1 MIRRVYIE
9 NIFSHARTEISFGEG
24 LTAIVGPNGAGK
36 SSIVESI
43 LLALFDS
50 GAQTSAEVIRTR
62 NIKRGIVRTGSNGA
76 VIELD
81 FEAMGKQ
88 YRVRREYDAQGN
100 SRSHYLAE
108 ISDGKLRILTRGV
121 SEVTRYIVT
130 NILGAGDPRVFTT
143 TIFSRQ
149 DMLGQIL
156 ELSASERGSK
166 ILSLIGLE
174 DLEKAREAAR
184 DAANIADKRLAE
196 IARDEERL
204 RDLRSRLSRERKDL
218 ERLRTEIS
226 DLDRRLSELEER
238 RRELRLKIDVIKRLR
253 ELSERIKDLEALEGE
268 LERIRRNIAEIDG
281 RLESYMRAG
290 IDLGYVRAS
299 IEKHQRASICMKRLE
314 DVEEKIRR
322 YREQI
327 DAIRASMR
335 RDEIITIMKILG
347 LKVVEDPSEAIDLL
361 RSSIENTRYRLSRIE
376 GLVEIHAKALS
387 MRPEDNKCPFCGR
400 DLDPQN
406 MEHIVEKHKEE
417 LERLRGEMEEM
428 KRLYE
433 KALTLYQD
441 LEKLSDRLREYV
453 AKIDEASREAE
464 DLKLCSG
471 EADAI
476 CSEISMKIQ
485 GIGLASNSGTGSK
498 ECGEILRNLEREL
511 GGLLE
516 RRKVYEE
523 RLREIMAMYR
533 EQELRELRARARE
546 IVAENPWL
554 EGLEDYA
561 RAEKDLEDELR
572 KIQSE
577 IENLTREAGSKRGE
591 LARLEKIIAEREQE
605 IGELEKRI
613 SARPSLERSLR
624 VLRILEKNI
633 FGRDGLLSQK
643 LIGILISRLEEEV
656 NRSLEIFSRSFR
668 ISIDRNFE
676 ISVRTNG
683 GSLPGISSLS
693 GGERTML
700 AIAFRMALAKILL
713 GRLPGVMILD
723 EPTQNLDAENKARL
737 FEIIKNIAG
746 VMRQVIVVTHDE
758 EIIKKAN
765 RVVRVY
771 NEDGV
776 SRVEEYE
783 QG

>member
-1 MIRRVYIE
+1 MIRRIYIE

-62 NIKRGIVRTGSNGA
+62 NSKRGIVRAGSNGS

-81 FEAMGKQ
+81 FEAMGRL
-88 YRVRREYDAQGN
+88 YRVRREYDAQGS

-108 ISDGKLRILTRGV
+108 ISDGRLRILARGV
-121 SEVTRYIVT
+121 SEVTKYIVT
-130 NILGAGDPRVFTT
+130 NILGAGDPRILTT

-156 ELSASERGSK
+156 EISASERGSK

-174 DLEKAREAAR
+174 DLERAREAAR
-184 DAANIADKRLAE
+184 DAANIADRRLAE

-204 RDLRSRLSRERKDL
+204 RDLRSRLSKEKRDL
-218 ERLRTEIS
+218 ERLRAEIS
-226 DLDRRLSELEER
+226 DLDRRLSGLEER
-238 RRELRLKIDVIKRLR
+238 RRELRLKIDIIRRLR
-253 ELSERIKDLEALEGE
+253 EISDRIKDLEALEGE
-268 LERIRRNIAEIDG
+268 LERIRRHIAEIDD
-281 RLESYMRAG
+281 RLESYRREG
-290 IDLGYVRAS
+290 IDLGHVRES
-299 IEKHQRASICMKRLE
+299 IEKYQRASICMKRLG

-327 DAIRASMR
+327 DAIKASMGR
-335 RDEIITIMKILG
+335 EEVVAVMKILG
-347 LKVVEDPSEAIDLL
+347 VGAVEDPGEAIDLL
-361 RSSIENTRYRLSRIE
+361 RSSIESIRYRLSRIE
-376 GLVEIHAKALS
+376 GLVEIHMKALS

-406 MEHIVEKHKEE
+406 LEHIVEKHKEE
-417 LERLRGEMEEM
+417 LQRLRGEMEEM
-428 KRLYE
+428 KRLYD
-433 KALTLYQD
+433 KALRVYQD
-441 LEKLSDRLREYV
+441 LEKISGRLREYV

-464 DLKLCSG
+464 DLRLCSG
-471 EADAI
+471 EANTI
-476 CSEISMKIQ
+476 CSEIFMKIQ
-485 GIGLASNSGTGSK
+485 RIGMVSNSSTGSK
-498 ECGEILRNLEREL
+498 ECGEILRSLEREL

-516 RRKVYEE
+516 RRRVYEE
-523 RLREIMAMYR
+523 RLREIMGMYR
-533 EQELRELRARARE
+533 EQELRELRERVRE
-546 IVAENPWL
+546 IMAENPWL
-554 EGLEDYA
+554 EELENYA

-605 IGELEKRI
+605 IGELEKRVSI
-613 SARPSLERSLR
+613 RPSLERSLR

-656 NRSLEIFSRSFR
+656 NKSLEAFSRSFR

-676 ISVRTNG
+676 IIVRTNG
-683 GSLPGISSLS
+683 GSLLGINSLS

-700 AIAFRMALAKILL
+700 AIAFRIALAKILL

-737 FEIIKNIAG
+737 FDIIKAIAG
-746 VMRQVIVVTHDE
+746 VMRQVIIVTHDE
-758 EIIKKAN
+758 EIIQRAD
-765 RVVRVY
+765 RVIRVY
-771 NEDGV
+771 NENGV
-776 SRVEEYE
+776 SRVEA
-783 QG
+783 

>member
-1 MIRRVYIE
+1 MMIRRIYIE

-50 GAQTSAEVIRTR
+50 GGQTSAEVIRTR
-62 NIKRGIVRTGSNGA
+62 NNKRGIVRTGSNGA

-81 FEAMGKQ
+81 FEAMGRLF
-88 YRVRREYDAQGN
+88 RVRREYDAQGN

-108 ISDGKLRILTRGV
+108 ISGGRQRILARGV
-121 SEVTRYIVT
+121 SEVTKYIVT
-130 NILGAGDPRVFTT
+130 NILGAGDPRIFTT

-156 ELSASERGSK
+156 EISASDRGSK

-174 DLEKAREAAR
+174 DLEKAREAIR
-184 DAANIADKRLAE
+184 DAANIADKRLVE

-204 RDLRSRLSRERKDL
+204 RDLRTRLARERKDL
-218 ERLRTEIS
+218 ERLKIEIS

-238 RRELRLKIDVIKRLR
+238 RRELRLKIDIIRR
-253 ELSERIKDLEALEGE
+253 FRDLSDRIKDLESLGGE
-268 LERIRRNIAEIDG
+268 LERMRRDIVEIDR
-281 RLESYMRAG
+281 RLESYRGEG
-290 IDLGYVRAS
+290 IDLGYVRGS
-299 IEKHQRASICMKRLE
+299 IEKYQRASICMKRLE
-314 DVEEKIRR
+314 DVEEKIKR

-327 DAIRASMR
+327 DAIRASMGR
-335 RDEIITIMKILG
+335 EEAVAIMKILG
-347 LKVVEDPSEAIDLL
+347 VEAFEDPSDAIDLL
-361 RSSIENTRYRLSRIE
+361 RSSIENIRYRLSRIE
-376 GLVEIHAKALS
+376 GLVEIHMKALS
-387 MRPEDNKCPFCGR
+387 MRPEDNRCPFCGQ

-406 MEHIVEKHKEE
+406 IKHIVEKHKEE
-417 LERLRGEMEEM
+417 LQRLRDEMEEM

-433 KALTLYQD
+433 KALIIYQD
-441 LEKLSDRLREYV
+441 LEKLSGRLREYV

-471 EADAI
+471 EANTI
-476 CSEISMKIQ
+476 CSEIFMKIQ
-485 GIGLASNSGTGSK
+485 RIGLASNSGAGFK
-498 ECGEILRNLEREL
+498 ECGEILRSLEREL

-516 RRKVYEE
+516 RRRVYEE
-523 RLREIMAMYR
+523 RLREIMGIYK

-546 IVAENPWL
+546 IIAENPWL
-554 EGLEDYA
+554 EELGDYA
-561 RAEKDLEDELR
+561 KAEKDLEDELR
-572 KIQSE
+572 KIQSN
-577 IENLTREAGSKRGE
+577 IENLTMEAGSKRGE
-591 LARLEKIIAEREQE
+591 LTRLDKIIAEREQE
-605 IGELEKRI
+605 IRELEKRVSI
-613 SARPSLERSLR
+613 RPSLERSLR

-656 NRSLEIFSRSFR
+656 NRSLQIFSRSFR

-683 GSLPGISSLS
+683 GSLPGINSLS

-700 AIAFRMALAKILL
+700 AIAFRIALAKILL

-737 FEIIKNIAG
+737 FEIIKAIAG
-746 VMRQVIVVTHDE
+746 VIRQVIIVTHDE
-758 EIIKKAN
+758 EIIQKAD
-765 RVVRVY
+765 RVIRVY
-771 NEDGV
+771 NENGM
-776 SRVEEYE
+776 SRVEV
-783 QG
+783 